1 MERNHSSGVQAA
13 NPAEIRV
20 REQAVSAV
28 ARGPGVFPVRYR
40 LIGLTFALSMLLY
53 VDRVAISTA
62 RGPITSELGLSDT
75 QFGWALS
82 AFALGYALFQTP
94 GGFLA
99 DRLGARV
106 ALTSVVA
113 LWSVFTALTGL
124 ARGYIAL
131 LVCRFLFGAG
141 EAGAY
146 PTCARAFYNWLPV
159 SERGLAQGINFS
171 GARLGAAFALPA
183 IAWLVTAVGWRV
195 AFYVLGG
202 IGLVYAAAWWW
213 WFRDLP
219 EEHPSISDEERA
231 LIVERRVPVSTEAS
245 AARLGIPAI
254 ARSGNVWIAMTQ
266 YFASNFTFF
275 FCLTWLFPY
284 LQRTYHLEATQA
296 GLLASAPLIGGAIGN
311 WVGGSA
317 VDALYRRG
325 RWTTSRRLPAVIGFV
340 LAAAGLVGSLAA
352 DGMYAK
358 VLLLSVAVFGADM
371 TLPPSWAFCIDIG
384 RSNAG
389 VVSGTMNM
397 AGNLGSF
404 VTSLAFPYL
413 LIWTGS
419 PSPFFIVGATLD
431 AGAAI
436 LWMRA
441 RPDRPIAAVGA

>member
-1 MERNHSSGVQAA
+1 MQA
-13 NPAEIRV
+13 
-20 REQAVSAV
+20 REQVSAV
-28 ARGPGVFPVRYR
+28 APVPAASAIGHWPVRYR

-53 VDRVAISTA
+53 VDRIAISTA

-75 QFGWALS
+75 QFGWVLS

-94 GGFLA
+94 AGLVA
-99 DRLGARV
+99 DRFGARV
-106 ALTSVVA
+106 ALTTVVT

-124 ARGYIAL
+124 ARSYLPL
-131 LVCRFLFGAG
+131 LLYRFLFGAG

-146 PTCARAFYNWLPV
+146 PTCAKAFYNWLPV
-159 SERGLAQGINFS
+159 EERGLAQGINFS

-183 IAWLVTAVGWRV
+183 VAWLVGAAGWRLS
-195 AFYVLGG
+195 FYLLGG
-202 IGLVYAAAWWW
+202 IGILYAAAWWW

-219 EEHPSISDEERA
+219 EEHASVSPAERT
-231 LIVERRVPVSTEAS
+231 LIAERRAAVSKEAAASPLRAS
-245 AARLGIPAI
+245 ALFGSA
-254 ARSGNVWIAMTQ
+254 NVWIAMGQ

-284 LQRTYHLEATQA
+284 LQRTYGLQAMQA
-296 GLLASAPLIGGAIGN
+296 GLLSSAPLIGGAFGN
-311 WVGGSA
+311 WVGGSV
-317 VDALYRRG
+317 VDLLYRRG
-325 RWTTSRRLPAVIGFV
+325 RWQLSRQLPAVVGFA
-340 LAAAGLVGSLAA
+340 LAAAGLLGSLVA

-358 VLLLSVAVFGADM
+358 VLLLAIAIFGADM

-384 RSNAG
+384 RNHAG
-389 VVSGTMNM
+389 TVAGTMNM

-413 LIWTGS
+413 LIATGS
-419 PSPFFIVGATLD
+419 PVPFFVVGATLN

-441 RPDRPIAAVGA
+441 RPDRAVVASPA

>member
-1 MERNHSSGVQAA
+1 MS
-13 NPAEIRV
+13 V
-20 REQAVSAV
+20 REHTSPATPASI
-28 ARGPGVFPVRYR
+28 ARSPGLWPVRYQ

-75 QFGWALS
+75 QFGWVLS

-94 GGFLA
+94 GGLFV
-99 DRLGARV
+99 DRFGARL
-106 ALTSVVA
+106 ALTSVVT

-124 ARGYIAL
+124 ARGYVTL
-131 LVCRFLFGAG
+131 LLYRFLFGAG

-159 SERGLAQGINFS
+159 AERGLAQGINFS

-183 IAWLVTAVGWRV
+183 VAWLVSAAGWRV
-195 AFYVLGG
+195 TFYLLGG
-202 IGLVYAAAWWW
+202 IGVIYAAAWWW

-219 EEHPSISDEERA
+219 EDHSSVSDTERSF
-231 LIVERRVPVSTEAS
+231 IVERRAAGSAQPSTAPLQFS
-245 AARLGIPAI
+245 AI
-254 ARSGNVWIAMTQ
+254 AGSSNMWIAMGQ

-284 LQRTYHLEATQA
+284 LQRTYGLQATQA
-296 GLLASAPLIGGAIGN
+296 GLLSSAPLIGGALGN
-311 WVGGSA
+311 WVGGSV
-317 VDALYRRG
+317 VDLLYRQG
-325 RWTTSRRLPAVIGFV
+325 RWRLSRQLPAVVGFL
-340 LAAAGLVGSLAA
+340 LAAAGLLGSLVA
-352 DGMYAK
+352 DQMYAK
-358 VLLLSVAVFGADM
+358 VLLLAIAVFGADM

-384 RSNAG
+384 RQHAG
-389 VVSGTMNM
+389 TVSGTMNM
-397 AGNLGSF
+397 AGNVGSF

-419 PSPFFIVGATLD
+419 PSPFFVVGATLN

-436 LWMRA
+436 LWLKA
-441 RPDRPIAAVGA
+441 RPDRPIEVTRT